1 MPAWVQQLPQ
11 SESLLG
17 TRRTTDLKQS
27 TAQNIGFGFA
37 LASHARP
44 NYAQGSGFLGLFPP
58 MLSLYQRL
66 IIGCFL
72 LIALVTTVSL
82 LVRTSFVRLGALD
95 SQVHVAETAVSSL
108 ASARAAMAHEEL
120 IAARIAAGSS
130 TNADF
135 RQQAQ
140 LTQTLLQTAV
150 EDVRAFD
157 PSIHID
163 LLAQR
168 HAHLAQHPPEDPA
181 DLTLQVESILVELRR
196 DLDNVSTHRAT
207 TVSALLGQQDS
218 LRKRL
223 IAACGLSIAAATII
237 SGIMLVLV
245 IVPLRHTARVA
256 RRIGQG
262 DLHQR
267 VEWRSKDDLGTIATE
282 LNRLAIRLRDLRETE
297 SGRRQMEFQLIDAVV
312 RSIFEPV
319 IVTDGRGQV
328 LKLNQAAAEVLGASS
343 DDRAIL
349 SSTPG
354 GDKILSAI
362 RNAVSMQRATTTE
375 EGEAALL
382 PMRIGQAERSY
393 RLRTTPMRDAEG
405 KLLGAVTLLEDVT
418 QIAEVDRFKSRFLSV
433 ASQRLRDPL
442 QRLRLSLYSLT
453 QGHAGELQPLQ
464 AELANSAAEEAE
476 HLDDLMLDLIEVA
489 ELETGR
495 RQLKVEK
502 IRPFDALR
510 DALNHFRDAARDRNI
525 DLELVAFEDIAFVQS
540 DRRALRSILGNL
552 ITNALRYTPQGG
564 HIRIGASEL
573 QDRVQFFVHDNG
585 RGIETERL
593 RTIFGRF
600 TGDATGGGSG
610 LGLALVRRLVESQGG
625 QVSVESRLGA
635 GTTFRF
641 TLPIAAPEPDR
652 HPVEVG

>member
-1 MPAWVQQLPQ
+1 M
-11 SESLLG
+11 
-17 TRRTTDLKQS
+17 T
-27 TAQNIGFGFA
+27 
-37 LASHARP
+37 
-44 NYAQGSGFLGLFPP
+44 
-58 MLSLYQRL
+58 
-66 IIGCFL
+66 
-72 LIALVTTVSL
+72 
-82 LVRTSFVRLGALD
+82 
-95 SQVHVAETAVSSL
+95 
-108 ASARAAMAHEEL
+108 
-120 IAARIAAGSS
+120 
-130 TNADF
+130 
-135 RQQAQ
+135 
-140 LTQTLLQTAV
+140 
-150 EDVRAFD
+150 
-157 PSIHID
+157 
-163 LLAQR
+163 
-168 HAHLAQHPPEDPA
+168 
-181 DLTLQVESILVELRR
+181 
-196 DLDNVSTHRAT
+196 
-207 TVSALLGQQDS
+207 ALLGQQDS
-218 LRKRL
+218 LRARL
-223 IAACGLSIAAATII
+223 IAACGLSIAAAAII

-354 GDKILSAI
+354 GDKILNAI
-362 RNAVSMQRATTTE
+362 RNAVSMQRATTGE

-418 QIAEVDRFKSRFLSV
+418 QMAEVDRFKSRFLSV

-442 QRLRLSLYSLT
+442 QRLRLSLYALT
-453 QGHAGELQPLQ
+453 QGHAGELQPSPGRARQ
-464 AELANSAAEEAE
+464 QRRRRGRAPRRPDARPHRSCRTGNRTPSAQSRKNSS
-476 HLDDLMLDLIEVA
+476 L
-489 ELETGR
+489 R
-495 RQLKVEK
+495 RAPRCAQLTSAMWPA
-502 IRPFDALR
+502 IS
-510 DALNHFRDAARDRNI
+510 NI
-525 DLELVAFEDIAFVQS
+525 DLELVAFEDLAFVQG
-540 DRRALRSILGNL
+540 DRRALRNILDNL

-600 TGDATGGGSG
+600 TGDADRGRIRPGSRAGPPPRRIAGRPG
-610 LGLALVRRLVESQGG
+610 LCGEPPRR
-625 QVSVESRLGA
+625 RYH
-635 GTTFRF
+635 
-641 TLPIAAPEPDR
+641 LPLHPAHRRAEPDR

>member
-1 MPAWVQQLPQ
+1 
-11 SESLLG
+11 
-17 TRRTTDLKQS
+17 
-27 TAQNIGFGFA
+27 
-37 LASHARP
+37 
-44 NYAQGSGFLGLFPP
+44 

-66 IIGCFL
+66 ILGCL
-72 LIALVTTVSL
+72 LLVALVTTVSL

-95 SQVHVAETAVSSL
+95 AQAHVAESAVSSL

-120 IAARIAAGSS
+120 IVARIATGTSGLPE
-130 TNADF
+130 F
-135 RQQAQ
+135 RAQAQ
-140 LTQTLLQTAV
+140 LTQSLLQQAV
-150 EDVRAFD
+150 QDVGAFE
-157 PSIHID
+157 PSIRID
-163 LLAQR
+163 LLAAR
-168 HAHLAQHPPEDPA
+168 HARLAQHPPGDAA
-181 DLTLQVESILVELRR
+181 DLARQLESIHNELRH
-196 DLDNVSTHRAT
+196 DLDEVSGRRTAAVT
-207 TVSALLGQQDS
+207 ALHGEQDS
-218 LRKRL
+218 LRARL
-223 IAACGLSIAAATII
+223 ITACGLSIAASAII
-237 SGIMLVLV
+237 SAVMLLLV

-328 LKLNQAAAEVLGASS
+328 LKLNQAAVEVLGGSS
-343 DDRAIL
+343 EDRMIL
-349 SSTPG
+349 ASTPG

-362 RNAVSMQRATTTE
+362 RNAVSMQRATTGE

-442 QRLRLSLYSLT
+442 QRLRLSLYALT
-453 QGHAGELQPLQ
+453 QGHAGALSPLQ
-464 AELANSAAEEAE
+464 GELANSAAEEAE

-495 RQLKVEK
+495 RQLKSEK

-510 DALNHFRDAARDRNI
+510 DAFNRFRDLAREKDI
-525 DLELVAFEDIAFVQS
+525 DIEIVAFEDLAWVQG
-540 DRRALRSILGNL
+540 DRRALRTILDNL
-552 ITNALRYTPQGG
+552 IINAIRYIPQGG
-564 HIRIGASEL
+564 HLRLGALEL
-573 QDRVQFFVHDNG
+573 QDRVQFFVHDDG
-585 RGIETERL
+585 RGIEAERL
-593 RTIFGRF
+593 PTIFGRF
-600 TGDATGGGSG
+600 TGDAEGSGSG

-625 QVSVESRLGA
+625 QVAVESRLGT

-641 TLPIAAPEPDR
+641 TLPIAAAEPDR
-652 HPVEVG
+652 HPVEAG

>member
-1 MPAWVQQLPQ
+1 
-11 SESLLG
+11 
-17 TRRTTDLKQS
+17 
-27 TAQNIGFGFA
+27 
-37 LASHARP
+37 
-44 NYAQGSGFLGLFPP
+44 

-66 IIGCFL
+66 ILGCLL
-72 LIALVTTVSL
+72 LIALVTTVSM
-82 LVRTSFVRLGALD
+82 LVRTSFVHLAALD
-95 SQVHVAETAVSSL
+95 GQVHVAETSVASL

-120 IAARIAAGSS
+120 LAARMAAG
-130 TNADF
+130 TATAGDF
-135 RQQAQ
+135 RAQAKA
-140 LTQTLLQTAV
+140 TQTLLGAAV
-150 EDVRAFD
+150 ADVHAFD
-157 PSIHID
+157 PSLRID

-168 HAHLAQHPPEDPA
+168 HQRLADHLPPDAAE
-181 DLTLQVESILVELRR
+181 LNHTVESIHEELRR
-196 DLDNVSTHRAT
+196 DLDQLSTRRYGAVT
-207 TVSALLGQQDS
+207 ALRGQQDS
-218 LRKRL
+218 LRARL
-223 IAACGLSIAAATII
+223 IAACGLSIAAATAI
-237 SGIMLVLV
+237 STIMLILV
-245 IVPLRHTARVA
+245 IVPLRRTARVA

-328 LKLNQAAAEVLGASS
+328 LKLNQAAVELLGASS
-343 DDRAIL
+343 EDRMVLA
-349 SSTPG
+349 STPG
-354 GDKILSAI
+354 GDKILNAI
-362 RNAVSMQRATTTE
+362 RAAVSMQRATTGE

-418 QIAEVDRFKSRFLSV
+418 QMAEVDRFKSQFLSV

-442 QRLRLSLYSLT
+442 QRLRMALYSLAE
-453 QGHAGELQPLQ
+453 GHAGELRPLQ
-464 AELANSAAEEAE
+464 EELAHTAATEAE
-476 HLDDLMLDLIEVA
+476 NLDNLMLDLIEVA

-495 RQLKVEK
+495 RKLRQEK
-502 IRPFDALR
+502 IRPTDALR
-510 DALNHFRDAARDRNI
+510 DAYARFRDAAREKNI
-525 DLELVAFEDIAFVQS
+525 DLEVVAFDDIAYIQG
-540 DRRALRSILGNL
+540 DRRAVRNILDNL
-552 ITNALRYTPQGG
+552 ITNALRYTPEGG

-573 QDRVQFFVHDNG
+573 QERVQFFVHDNG
-585 RGIETERL
+585 RGIEAERL
-593 RTIFGRF
+593 PTIFGRF
-600 TGDATGGGSG
+600 TGDPATGGSG

-625 QVSVESRLGA
+625 QVAVESRLGT

-641 TLPIAAPEPDR
+641 TLPIAVAEPDR

>member
-1 MPAWVQQLPQ
+1 
-11 SESLLG
+11 
-17 TRRTTDLKQS
+17 
-27 TAQNIGFGFA
+27 
-37 LASHARP
+37 
-44 NYAQGSGFLGLFPP
+44 

-66 IIGCFL
+66 ILGCVL
-72 LIALVTTVSL
+72 LVALVTTVSL

-95 SQVHVAETAVSSL
+95 GQVHVAENAVASL

-120 IAARIAAGSS
+120 IVAHIATGTASL
-130 TNADF
+130 TEF

-140 LTQTLLQTAV
+140 LTQNLLQSAAQ
-150 EDVRAFD
+150 DVRPFD
-157 PSIHID
+157 SSIRID

-168 HAHLAQHPPEDPA
+168 HGRLAQHPPDNPA
-181 DLTLQVESILVELRR
+181 DLARQVESIHLELRH
-196 DLDNVSTHRAT
+196 DLDNVSTHRTAMVT
-207 TVSALLGQQDS
+207 ALLGQQES

-223 IAACGLSIAAATII
+223 IAACGVSIVAAAAI
-237 SGIMLVLV
+237 SAIMLVLV

-267 VEWRSKDDLGTIATE
+267 VEWRSKDDLGTIAAE

-362 RNAVSMQRATTTE
+362 RAAVSMQRATTGE

-442 QRLRLSLYSLT
+442 QRMRLSLYALT
-453 QGHAGELQPLQ
+453 QGHAGELRPLQ
-464 AELANSAAEEAE
+464 AELANSAADEAE
-476 HLDDLMLDLIEVA
+476 RLDDLMLDLIEVA

-502 IRPFDALR
+502 VRPFDALR
-510 DALNHFRDAARDRNI
+510 DALTHFRDAARDRNI
-525 DLELVAFEDIAFVQS
+525 DLELVAFEDVAFVQG
-540 DRRALRSILGNL
+540 DRRALRNILDNL
-552 ITNALRYTPQGG
+552 IANALRYTPEGG

-585 RGIETERL
+585 RGIEAERL
-593 RTIFGRF
+593 PTIFGRF
-600 TGDATGGGSG
+600 TGDASGNGSG

-625 QVSVESRLGA
+625 QVSVESRLGV

-641 TLPIAAPEPDR
+641 TLPIAVAEPDR